1 MYSHVEGPSDL
12 GLPFLGKSWIR
23 SSNRACGETEQAEE
37 VDQTSLA
44 DFSVKARRKARWL
57 KIVFLLRP
65 CGWEETTVARVK
77 GGGCCLNHS
86 SEPCGWA
93 SLLGWEFQWWPKTNQ
108 AALLKG
114 GDRISNLDMSSLKTS
129 ALPCFHCIS
138 GWVHKVPC
146 AGSPVEP
153 HLGAGSVWS
162 SAAGSQEAREDR
174 LSTTQNSL
182 VSWKCSCP
190 CLVSWIF
197 KVPSNPNPCVIPWSW
212 ADLIKLSGHE
222 SLREA
227 VCRHL
232 VSGLGKQQDNIHHLL
247 AAKLS

>member
-1 MYSHVEGPSDL
+1 MYSHMEGPRDL

-23 SSNRACGETEQAEE
+23 SSNRACGETEEAEE
-37 VDQTSLA
+37 VDQTSLP
-44 DFSVKARRKARWL
+44 DFSRKARWL
-57 KIVFLLRP
+57 EIVFMLKP
-65 CGWEETTVARVK
+65 CGWTETTAARVK

-146 AGSPVEP
+146 AGSPGGATSWGSLCVVISCWVTGGQGRQTEHNP
-153 HLGAGSVWS
+153 EQPGQLEVFLPMLG
-162 SAAGSQEAREDR
+162 E
-174 LSTTQNSL
+174 L
-182 VSWKCSCP
+182 
-190 CLVSWIF
+190 
-197 KVPSNPNPCVIPWSW
+197 
-212 ADLIKLSGHE
+212 DL
-222 SLREA
+222 
-227 VCRHL
+227 
-232 VSGLGKQQDNIHHLL
+232 
-247 AAKLS
+247 